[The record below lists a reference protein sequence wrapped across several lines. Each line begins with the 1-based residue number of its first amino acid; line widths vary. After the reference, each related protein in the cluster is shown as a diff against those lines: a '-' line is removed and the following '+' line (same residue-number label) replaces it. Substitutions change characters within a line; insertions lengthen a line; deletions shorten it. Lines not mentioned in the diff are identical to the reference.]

1 MKNLKWEYIV
11 FFSMDNKSWDTYDPK
26 KKNNLDEKT
35 QILNPSFKIK
45 ITIFERKNTDIKTS
59 LKSGTYLIKNIWFA
73 EAVVL

>member
-1 MKNLKWEYIV
+1 MRYC
-11 FFSMDNKSWDTYDPK
+11 TYDPK

-59 LKSGTYLIKNIWFA
+59 LKSGTYLIKNI
-73 EAVVL
+73 